1 MLKEFREFILRGN
14 VLDLAVGI
22 IMGTAFT
29 AIVNSLVNDMIMP
42 PIGLLLG
49 GVDFSNLFLQLSG
62 RDTLYPV
69 LADAQKAGI
78 ATLNY
83 GVFINALVKILIIS
97 FAVFLLVKAANRML
111 PKKPEEP
118 AGPAPTPE
126 DIVLLREIRDSLK
139 K

>member
-1 MLKEFREFILRGN
+1 MIKEFRDFILRGN

-22 IMGTAFT
+22 IIGAAFT
-29 AIVNSLVNDMIMP
+29 AIVTSLVSDMSMP

-49 GVDFSNLFLQLSG
+49 GVDFSNLFIQLSG
-62 RDTLYPV
+62 RDVLYPV
-69 LADAQKAGI
+69 LADAQKAGV

-83 GVFINALVKILIIS
+83 GLFINATVKFLIVA
-97 FAVFLLVKAANRML
+97 FAVFMLIKAANRLM
-111 PKKPEEP
+111 PKKPVEEP
-118 AGPAPTPE
+118 AAPVTPE

>member
-1 MLKEFREFILRGN
+1 MFKEFREFILRGN
-14 VLDLAVGI
+14 VLDLAIGI

-49 GVDFSNLFLQLSG
+49 GVDFSNLFFQLSG
-62 RDTLYPV
+62 RDTLFAV
-69 LADAQKAGI
+69 LADAQAAGV

-83 GVFINALVKILIIS
+83 GVFINALVKFIIIS
-97 FAVFLLVKAANRML
+97 FAVFMLVKAANRML
-111 PKKPEEP
+111 PKKEEAP
-118 AGPAPTPE
+118 AEVVTPE
-126 DIVLLREIRDSLK
+126 DIVLLREIRDALK

>member
-1 MLKEFREFILRGN
+1 MFKEFREFILRGN

-42 PIGLLLG
+42 PIGLALG
-49 GVDFSNLFLQLSG
+49 GVDFTNLFVQLSG
-62 RDTLYPV
+62 RETLYAV
-69 LADAQKAGI
+69 LADAQKAGV

-83 GVFINALVKILIIS
+83 GVFINALVKFVIIA
-97 FAVFLLVKAANRML
+97 FAVFMLVKAANRMI
-111 PKKPEEP
+111 PKKIEEP